1 MEIRMARWLAVYE
14 DAKTFTLL
22 LQTESGPNN
31 LGGYSNPEYDRLAD
45 EASRQ
50 AEPAARAALL
60 RQAEALAMREQ
71 ALIPL
76 YHHAARN
83 LVGPRVLGWR
93 DNMLD
98 VNRSRYLGLA
108 AQDAG

>member
-1 MEIRMARWLAVYE
+1 MQRRLGDVGDTGVLDPQRGEVARDVKPQTGAVE
-14 DAKTFTLL
+14 LDAIVRFECRPGL
-22 LQTESGPNN
+22 
-31 LGGYSNPEYDRLAD
+31 
-45 EASRQ
+45 
-50 AEPAARAALL
+50 EPAARAALL